1 MFERFSRSV
10 ELAKASWNVLR
21 SDKELLIFPLV
32 SFLLTVL
39 VTISFAVPLWATG
52 ALERAAD
59 GGFDAV
65 TLVLGFLY
73 YFVTY
78 TVIIFCNAALVG
90 GALIRLEGGDPT
102 ARDGFRIAF
111 SRLPAILGY
120 AAISATV
127 GVILRAIAER
137 GGIVGAIG
145 AAIVGVAWNL
155 ATFLAIPVL
164 VVENVGPIEAV
175 KRSGGLLKRTWGEQV
190 VGNVGISLVFGLLAL
205 AVILAGGA
213 LIAVMASIAV
223 PLAIAAIVL
232 VVILVAAITLVGA
245 AVSGIFTASLYRYVT
260 KATAA
265 RCSPRRRS
273 SRPSAP
279 RADAAVWPTH
289 SAGPTHSAVP
299 LAPSTG
305 VSASARP
312 PPRPC
317 ARPAPPGRGPPGCRS
332 AWSLHPS
339 GEAARRSR
347 LRAGRGAV
355 P

>member
-1 MFERFSRSV
+1 VFERFSRSV

-232 VVILVAAITLVGA
+232 VVILVAAIALVGA

-260 KATAA
+260 KGDGGSMFPTATLQQAF
-265 RCSPRRRS
+265 
-273 SRPSAP
+273 RPK
-279 RADAAVWPTH
+279 
-289 SAGPTHSAVP
+289 G
-299 LAPSTG
+299 
-305 VSASARP
+305 
-312 PPRPC
+312 
-317 ARPAPPGRGPPGCRS
+317 
-332 AWSLHPS
+332 
-339 GEAARRSR
+339 
-347 LRAGRGAV
+347 
-355 P
+355 